1 MTAGEPQGPGTR
13 SLGPVPVSVQVTSA
27 PAGRPPEG
35 GGAQVS
41 GKQLPP
47 PTPAP
52 GTGQLRPLAASP
64 RADLPVGLGC
74 YHTFKNAH
82 SFGCLLGKHDP
93 WYGRPLLSRLLSTGL
108 RFLKRTVKLL

>member
-41 GKQLPP
+41 REAAPSTSRSRPGDGATAPP
-47 PTPAP
+47 
-52 GTGQLRPLAASP
+52 GGQSP
-64 RADLPVGLGC
+64 RGPARWLG
-74 YHTFKNAH
+74 
-82 SFGCLLGKHDP
+82 
-93 WYGRPLLSRLLSTGL
+93 LLSYL
-108 RFLKRTVKLL
+108 